1 MLLKK
6 RENVND
12 ALTLLSKSL
21 YALALVQTRGGNMYL
36 NCDDHSL
43 FVSYQGGSILQWQWK
58 DHFILGPTRME
69 RVGDDHKLRGE
80 SHWCFPNF
88 GSAHVPL
95 SQSGE
100 LLPKHGFL
108 RQHTMTPARPT
119 MDFARTSTR
128 FAFLSTRI
136 EVTPRFLWQSEIK
149 TTHFAARDPDSH
161 EFKLTSC
168 LTVQNITESVISM
181 PILPA
186 LHPYFSTKQGA
197 TILIGQREIHTGRE
211 AVFGPLVIERQDPIN
226 IRLSFGTVIMKP
238 SDNCKWLVVW
248 SDKPSSYICVEPIFC
263 GKPGTFGTGEH
274 ETFLP
279 EGKTVQCEIQFT
291 FIPA

>member
-1 MLLKK
+1 MF
-6 RENVND
+6 
-12 ALTLLSKSL
+12 
-21 YALALVQTRGGNMYL
+21 L

-43 FVSYQGGSILQWQWK
+43 FVSYHGGSILQWQWK
-58 DHFILGPTRME
+58 EHFILGPTRME
-69 RVGDDHKLRGE
+69 RIGDEYKLRGE

-119 MDFARTSTR
+119 RDFDTSRTR
-128 FAFLSTRI
+128 HAYLSTSI
-136 EVTPRFLWQSEIK
+136 EVTPRFLWHSEIK

-168 LTVQNITESVISM
+168 LTVQNITQRVISM

-186 LHPYFSTKQGA
+186 LHPYFNIKQGA
-197 TILIGQREIHTGRE
+197 TALIGQREIHISRG
-211 AVFGPLVIERQDPIN
+211 AVLGPLMIERQDPISVQ
-226 IRLSFGTVIMKP
+226 LSFGTVIMKP

-248 SDKPSSYICVEPIFC
+248 SDNPSSYICIEPVFC

-274 ETFLP
+274 ETFLSQ
-279 EGKTVQCEIQFT
+279 GKTVVCEVKFA
-291 FIPA
+291 FIPV